1 MQSQASIL
9 TGYVII
15 GKPCEAQFPLTG
27 NGDHILSFRVGEK
40 TK

>member
-15 GKPCEAQFPLTG
+15 GSLVR
-27 NGDHILSFRVGEK
+27 LSFLLQGMGITFYLLE
-40 TK
+40 